1 MKFNFKAKNDAGQI
15 REGAVEALS
24 QEAAAQ
30 ILEKNGLTPISI
42 KEEER
47 SADFMKSIEKI
58 WEGVSQ
64 KELVTFFQQLATLI
78 EARVPIVSSLTTISE
93 QFGNKYLRLIV
104 KEMSDD
110 IEDGMP
116 LSEAMEQHVDVFSPL
131 TVNMIRA
138 GEVSGSLQKS
148 ITFVADH
155 IEKDYQLTAKI
166 RGALYYPMFVMSVA
180 AIVGFLV
187 VTFILPKITLLIKDI
202 KVAVPWYTTVLV
214 NIGDFMNQYW
224 MAVLFVIFAGI
235 GAFVYYIRTESGK
248 HEWEII
254 VLKIPVIGTLA
265 QDIYITR
272 FAENLSVLLN
282 GGIPVVRA
290 LIIVSEVVGNQV
302 FEKIIMKAAEEVKAG
317 GAMSAV
323 FVHTEEQIP
332 PIVSQMIRIGEETGT
347 LSKVLNSVAKFY
359 SQEVDNMTRTL
370 TTLLEPA
377 LIVFLGIG
385 VGVLTVGVLMPIY
398 NIAGQL

>member
-180 AIVGFLV
+180 GIVGFLV
-187 VTFILPKITLLIKDI
+187 VTFILPKITVLIKDI

-214 NIGDFMNQYW
+214 NIGDFMNQNW
-224 MAVLFVIFAGI
+224 MSVLLVIFAGI
-235 GAFVYYIRTESGK
+235 GAFVYYIRSESGRR
-248 HEWEII
+248 EWEII

-385 VGVLTVGVLMPIY
+385 VGVLTVGVLLPIY
-398 NIAGQL
+398 NIAGQM

>member
-1 MKFNFKAKNDAGQI
+1 MKFTFKAKNDAGQV
-15 REGAVEALS
+15 REGLIEAMTE
-24 QEAAAQ
+24 EAAAQ
-30 ILEKNGLTPISI
+30 ILEKNSLTPISI
-42 KEEER
+42 KGEDR
-47 SADFMKSIEKI
+47 SSDLMRSIEKI

-64 KELVTFFQQLATLI
+64 KELVTFFQQLSTLI

-131 TVNMIRA
+131 TINMIRA

-166 RGALYYPMFVMSVA
+166 RGALYYPVFVMTVASV
-180 AIVGFLV
+180 VGFLV
-187 VTFILPKITLLIKDI
+187 VTFILPKITALIKDI
-202 KVAVPWYTTVLV
+202 KVAVPWYTTALV
-214 NIGDFMNQYW
+214 HIGDFMNANW
-224 MAVLFVIFAGI
+224 VAVLLVIIAGI
-235 GAFVYYIRTESGK
+235 GTFIYYIQTESGK
-248 HEWEII
+248 REWEII
-254 VLKIPVIGTLA
+254 ILKIPVIGTLA
-265 QDIYITR
+265 KDIYITR
-272 FAENLSVLLN
+272 FAENLSSLLN

-317 GAMSAV
+317 GTMSTV
-323 FVHTEEQIP
+323 FVHTDEQIP

-377 LIVFLGIG
+377 LIVILGIG
-385 VGVLTVGVLMPIY
+385 VGILTVGVLMPIY